1 MFGTDNLK
9 NAVRFAV
16 SLIKQVETSG
26 KDGWNWRDS
35 FSFIDEL
42 MGIPGLVAS
51 GDEIA
56 AEFKDLSEFERLE
69 LEAFFKEEFNIE
81 NDKTEAVVENAVGL
95 VLKVL
100 SLVSLLKPVEIIVV
114 NTEEPPETG
123 EVIQ

>member
-26 KDGWNWRDS
+26 KDGWNWKDS

-42 MGIPGLVAS
+42 MSIPGLIAS

-56 AEFKDLSEFERLE
+56 AEFKDLSELERLE

-81 NDKTEAVVENAVGL
+81 NDKTEAVVENAVGV

-100 SLVSLLKPVEIIVV
+100 SLVSLLKPLEVV
-114 NTEEPPETG
+114 VVTTEEPPLSG
-123 EVIQ
+123 EVTQ